1 MTSRPGFLSARMTS
15 SPPFRKELS
24 L

>member
-1 MTSRPGFLSARMTS
+1 MTS